1 MIPSRRSAAFTAWF
15 AGHARGRIHKS
26 FGRVFVRGLAGARE
40 LASRTP
46 VLIVSNHTSWWDP
59 LVLLHASEHLLG
71 TEGHALMD
79 AKNLRRLPFF
89 SLVGAF
95 GVDLDEPSDGAAAV
109 RHAARLLDRP
119 GRMVWVF
126 PQGDERPITER
137 PLGFRG
143 GAAQVARVAKAAV
156 TIPAAIRY
164 EHAAEELPRLYLS
177 FGAALPYERDV
188 GAARA
193 SQEAAVLGEMDA
205 IEASI
210 CGKSVDGEPFALAH
224 RKDPAWPSVLAERML
239 AVMTA
244 PRGLLL
250 PAPRARRP
258 DRS

>member
-40 LASRTP
+40 IIARAP
-46 VLIVSNHTSWWDP
+46 ILIVSNHTSWWDP
-59 LVLLHASEHLLG
+59 LVLLHASQHLLR
-71 TEGHALMD
+71 TQGHAMMD

-119 GRMVWVF
+119 GRMVWIF
-126 PQGDERPITER
+126 PQGDERPISER

-143 GAAQVARVAKAAV
+143 GAAQVARVAKSAV

-164 EHAAEELPRLYLS
+164 EHAGEELPRLYLS
-177 FGAALPYERDV
+177 FGAPLPYDRDV
-188 GAARA
+188 TSARA
-193 SQEAAVLGEMDA
+193 AEESAVLAEMEAIDA
-205 IEASI
+205 TICRKSEAR
-210 CGKSVDGEPFALAH
+210 DGFELVHQRDPGWLA
-224 RKDPAWPSVLAERML
+224 ALAERML
-239 AVMTA
+239 AFMTA
-244 PRGLLL
+244 PRGPLL
-250 PAPRARRP
+250 PAPRAPRA

>member
-1 MIPSRRSAAFTAWF
+1 LIPSRRSAAFTAWF

-26 FGRVFVRGLAGARE
+26 FGRVFVRGLARARE
-40 LASRTP
+40 VAGRAPIL
-46 VLIVSNHTSWWDP
+46 VVSNHTSWWDP
-59 LVLLHASEHLLG
+59 LVLLHASEHLLR

-79 AKNLRRLPFF
+79 ARNLRRLPFF

-119 GRMVWVF
+119 GRMVWIF

-143 GAAQVARVAKAAV
+143 GAAQVARVARSAV

-177 FGAALPYERDV
+177 FGAALPYDRDV
-188 GAARA
+188 AAARA
-193 SQEAAVLGEMDA
+193 SEEAAVLTEMSA

-210 CGKSVDGEPFALAH
+210 SGKSVEGDAFELVH
-224 RKDPAWPSVLAERML
+224 RRDPAWPSVLAERML
-239 AVMTA
+239 AVMTT

-250 PAPRARRP
+250 PAPRAARA

>member
-15 AGHARGRIHKS
+15 AGHARGRIHRS
-26 FGRVFVRGLAGARE
+26 FGRVFVRGLARARDIVKRAPI
-40 LASRTP
+40 L
-46 VLIVSNHTSWWDP
+46 VVSNHTSWWDP
-59 LVLLHASEHLLG
+59 LVLLHASAHLLG
-71 TEGHALMD
+71 TEGHAMMD

-119 GRMVWVF
+119 GRMVWIF

-143 GAAQVARVAKAAV
+143 GAAQIARVARSAV
-156 TIPAAIRY
+156 TIPVAIRY
-164 EHAAEELPRLYLS
+164 EHAAEELPRLHLS
-177 FGAALPYERDV
+177 FGPPLPYERDV
-188 GAARA
+188 TSARA
-193 SQEAAVLGEMDA
+193 AEEAAVVAEMDA

-210 CGKSVDGEPFALAH
+210 CGKSMKEDGFDLVH
-224 RKDPAWPSVLAERML
+224 RKEPGFLSVLAERML
-239 AVMTA
+239 AFMTA

-250 PAPRARRP
+250 PASRSRRV